1 VRLSQRSRAQSQQRR
16 NLTARMRST
25 RNDHFLPQSQQ
36 VQSIILSVLCA
47 IGVHLNRITEN
58 RKSSGIQCLKR
69 AKTGHLAYSCD
80 LGRTPLTKQDRERR
94 AAIGERIEAAREL
107 LGLSKSQFA
116 DAIGISRPAYT
127 SWIKGTHAP
136 TPENLDALCTVSRQ
150 PISFFV
156 GEAPTTEI
164 ASFER
169 ELIRRVG
176 PKAALELLDLTE
188 GEFRGRLASKSASAG
203 EMESVIRGIL
213 DEREITQLL
222 SILMRADAVGLD
234 QPSYLAGMRALV
246 EAVESS
252 RGEDAADVRKLERRA
267 RRLAQGGRR

>member
-1 VRLSQRSRAQSQQRR
+1 
-16 NLTARMRST
+16 M
-25 RNDHFLPQSQQ
+25 
-36 VQSIILSVLCA
+36 
-47 IGVHLNRITEN
+47 
-58 RKSSGIQCLKR
+58 
-69 AKTGHLAYSCD
+69 
-80 LGRTPLTKQDRERR
+80 GRTPLTKQDRERR

-188 GEFRGRLASKSASAG
+188 GEFRGRIADKSASAG

-222 SILMRADAVGLD
+222 SILMRAEAVGLKA
-234 QPSYLAGMRALV
+234 SFFNGMQALV
-246 EAVESS
+246 EAVENS